1 MIYSN
6 SDNIGKLDN
15 IYVTREHYVM
25 HDGTWKMAQSHPE
38 FMICDKEENHKI
50 KEVYCLAVSTKKI
63 HIGDHIFADW
73 DDMIKPGEVYNYNK
87 QLLHFPINVNI
98 EGSELYNGK
107 HIHSF
112 FEGGFTG
119 NTIVSLKNDAPR
131 KISEVRIGDILDL
144 GNIVI
149 GIVII
154 DGRDI
159 SQYKTTV
166 YGSKKVTY
174 EMQGAGNNI
183 YAQNGS
189 ENVFN
194 VNNSTLTEF
203 LDKDE
208 LNAGDKDNILYH
220 LITTHSNFIINGGLT
235 VGDYNSCLDY
245 FETK

>member
-1 MIYSN
+1 
-6 SDNIGKLDN
+6 
-15 IYVTREHYVM
+15 
-25 HDGTWKMAQSHPE
+25 
-38 FMICDKEENHKI
+38 
-50 KEVYCLAVSTKKI
+50 
-63 HIGDHIFADW
+63 
-73 DDMIKPGEVYNYNK
+73 NK
-87 QLLHFPINVNI
+87 QLLHLPINVNI

-112 FEGGFTG
+112 FEGGFNG
-119 NTIVSLKNDAPR
+119 NTMVSFKDSSSR
-131 KISEVRIGDILDL
+131 KISEIRIGDILDL

-149 GIVII
+149 GLVII

-166 YGSKKVTY
+166 YGSKKVKY
-174 EMQGAGNNI
+174 EIQGAGNNI
-183 YAQNGS
+183 YKQNGS

-194 VNNSTLTEF
+194 VNNSTISEF

-208 LNAGDKDNILYH
+208 LNTDEKDNILYH